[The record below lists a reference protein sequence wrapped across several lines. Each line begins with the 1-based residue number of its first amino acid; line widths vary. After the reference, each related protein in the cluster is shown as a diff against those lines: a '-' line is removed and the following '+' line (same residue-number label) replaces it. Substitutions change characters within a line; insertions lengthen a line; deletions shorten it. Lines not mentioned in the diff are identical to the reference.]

1 MSKMLLNR
9 PLSPNRGNL
18 TREKSGRRLLFLL
31 ITSTVLLPGV
41 VFAAEG
47 ADISSALDSIWVVIA
62 AAMVFL
68 MHAGFAMVETGFTRA
83 KNAGNI
89 IMKNFMTFSGG
100 SLSFLLIGFL
110 LMFGLSSGGFVG
122 SGVTLGG
129 SWEHLELGIPL
140 YVFLIF
146 QTVFAATSATIVSGA
161 VAERIRF
168 SSYLIYSIVLT
179 AVIYPVVGHWVW
191 GGGWLSEMGFVD
203 FAGSTVVHFV
213 GGCAALVGAYF
224 VGPRLGKYNE
234 DGSAN
239 AIPGHSITMGALG
252 VFILWFGWFG
262 FNGGSTLSAFDPVLG
277 LVIVN
282 TNISAAAAA
291 VMAMF
296 VTWLKYRKPDVSMA
310 LNGGLAGLVA
320 ITAGCASVSFA
331 GAAVIGIMAGILVV
345 YSVEILDKKVYVDD
359 PVGAVSVHGI
369 CGAFGTIMVGL
380 FAVEGG
386 LFYGGGTALL
396 GVQVLGVLGVLVWVG
411 ITATIL
417 FGILKA
423 AGKLR
428 VSREEEIRGLDIKEH
443 GMEAY
448 ADFVPR

>member
-1 MSKMLLNR
+1 MLLNR

-345 YSVEILDKKVYVDD
+345 YSVEILDKKVHVDD
-359 PVGAVSVHGI
+359 PVGAVSVHGT

>member
-1 MSKMLLNR
+1 MLLDRVSSIAN
-9 PLSPNRGNL
+9 
-18 TREKSGRRLLFLL
+18 
-31 ITSTVLLPGV
+31 IV
-41 VFAAEG
+41 
-47 ADISSALDSIWVVIA
+47 SALDSMWIITA

-89 IMKNFMTFSGG
+89 IMKNYMTLCGG

-110 LMFGLSSGGFVG
+110 LMFGLSKGGFIG

-129 SWEHLELGIPL
+129 NWDHLGLGVPL

-168 SSYLIYSIVLT
+168 SCYLMYSIVLT
-179 AVIYPVVGHWVW
+179 ALIYPVVGHWVW
-191 GGGWLSEMGFVD
+191 GGGWLSKMGFID

-224 VGPRLGKYNE
+224 VGPRLGKYNA

-262 FNGGSTLSAFDPVLG
+262 FNGGSTLSPFAPDLG
-277 LVIVN
+277 KVIVN
-282 TNISAAAAA
+282 TNISAAVAA
-291 VMAMF
+291 VTAMAA
-296 VTWLKYRKPDVSMA
+296 TWIKYRKPDVSMA

-320 ITAGCASVSFA
+320 ITAGCASVSFG
-331 GAAVIGIMAGILVV
+331 GAAIIGAVAGVLVV
-345 YSVEILDKKVYVDD
+345 YSVEFLDKKVRLDD
-359 PVGAVSVHGI
+359 PVGAVSVHGT
-369 CGAFGTIMVGL
+369 CGAFGTIMVGV
-380 FAVEGG
+380 FAADGG
-386 LFYGGGTALL
+386 LCYGGGAALL
-396 GVQVLGVLGVLVWVG
+396 GVQVLGVLVTMLWVG
-411 ITATIL
+411 ATATIL

-423 AGKLR
+423 TGKLR

>member
-1 MSKMLLNR
+1 MLLNR